1 MKKHYIPVKYIWQ
14 SPDWPN
20 FTWDSTLL
28 IEPLSRVNRL
38 HGELKGLM
46 SLAGFDNKSE
56 TRLSVFTDDLLNS
69 SAIEGIVLNAD
80 SVRSS
85 IARHLGMEQ
94 DGMLQEDHYVDG
106 LVNVMMD
113 AVTNNGAPLSEERL
127 FGWHSALFP
136 YGRSGGVRITVADW
150 RKGEEPMQV
159 VSGPLGHEK
168 IHYTAP
174 PSESV
179 PAEIKR
185 FINWCNSANHSPFI
199 KAAIAHLWFVTIH
212 PFDDGNGRISRT
224 IADMF
229 LSQVDGSGRYY
240 SMSAQIN
247 REKNTYYS
255 VLEETQKGSL
265 DVTKWLLW
273 FFTCLEKAISRTIDI
288 AARTV
293 EKARY
298 WETHRHTEVNERQR
312 KIINRL
318 WDGFEGKLTTS
329 KWAKICHCSQDTAL
343 RDINDLIAKNML
355 RNSGEKGR
363 ASNYTLIRN

>member
-1 MKKHYIPVKYIWQ
+1 MRKHTAPTRYIWQ
-14 SPDWPN
+14 LPDWPN
-20 FTWDSTLL
+20 FTWDSDRL
-28 IEPLSRVNRL
+28 IEPLSRLSQL
-38 HGELKGLM
+38 HGELKGQM
-46 SLAGFDNKSE
+46 SLIGFENKSE
-56 TRLSVFTDDLLNS
+56 TQLTALSEDLLNS
-69 SAIEGIVLNAD
+69 SAIEGVVLNAE

-85 IARHLGMEQ
+85 IARRLGLES
-94 DGMLQEDHYVDG
+94 DGLLHEDHYVEG

-113 AVTNNGAPLSEERL
+113 AVTNASAPMSDERL

-136 YGRSGGVRITVADW
+136 YGRSGGLKITVADW

-159 VSGPLGHEK
+159 VSGALGHEK
-168 IHYTAP
+168 IHYMAP

-179 PAEIKR
+179 SSEMER
-185 FINWCNSANHSPFI
+185 FIHWCNSENQSHYI

-229 LSQVDGSGRYY
+229 LSRLDDTGRYY

-247 REKNTYYS
+247 RKKSKYYS

-265 DVTKWLLW
+265 DVTEWLLW
-273 FFTCLEKAISRTIDI
+273 FFSCLEGAISHTLSITN
-288 AARTV
+288 RTV

-298 WETHRHTEVNERQR
+298 WEQHHLTEVNERQR

-318 WDGFEGKLTTS
+318 WDGFDGKLTSS
-329 KWAKICHCSQDTAL
+329 KWAKICRCSQDTAL
-343 RDINDLIAKNML
+343 RDINDLITKNML
-355 RNSGEKGR
+355 KDSGEKGR
-363 ASNYTLIRN
+363 ASNYILP